1 MTGQKWVAEGDYDLD
16 YNLALAKRAKA
27 AGLDVHI
34 NLHYSDSWADPG
46 QQRIPAGWPTDLAGL
61 EKTIYDYTLNVSN
74 ALQDA
79 GIQPAIIDIGNEIAD
94 GLLWPVG
101 RGRTNWT
108 NTASLLTSAS
118 NAIKASKLDPQP
130 LINVH
135 LNGASDQGVQD
146 YFWGNI
152 LKADPDFP
160 SKFDIYSASFYPF

>member
-1 MTGQKWVAEGDYDLD
+1 MAKGDYDLD

-27 AGLDVHI
+27 AGLGVHI

-79 GIQPAIIDIGNEIAD
+79 GIQPVIMDIGNEIAD

-101 RGRTNWT
+101 RGSRNWT
-108 NTASLLTSAS
+108 NTAALLTSAS
-118 NAIKASKLDPQP
+118 NAIKASKLDPKP

-135 LNGASDQGVQD
+135 LNGAADQGVAD
-146 YFWGNI
+146 FFWGNI
-152 LKADPDFP
+152 LKADADFP